1 MDTKT
6 TLIRIVGINK
16 ENFEKS
22 FNYVVK
28 IQDQVD
34 QKVTAFVEQA
44 AFIPGPV
51 KDFYRQWAET
61 AKNSREAIKKYADE
75 GYQGIENYLATTA

>member
-1 MDTKT
+1 MDTKNAW
-6 TLIRIVGINK
+6 IKIIGANK

-22 FNYVVK
+22 YNFIVK

-34 QKVTAFVEQA
+34 QRVTPLVEETA
-44 AFIPGPV
+44 LVPGPV
-51 KDFYRQWAET
+51 KEFYKQWLET
-61 AKNSREAIKKYADE
+61 AKNSREAFRKFADE

>member
-6 TLIRIVGINK
+6 TLTKIVDFNK
-16 ENFEKS
+16 ENFEKTY
-22 FNYVVK
+22 NYIVK

-34 QKVTAFVEQA
+34 QKVTAFVEGT

-51 KDFYRQWAET
+51 KDFYKQWAET
-61 AKNSREAIKKYADE
+61 AKNSREALKKYADE
-75 GYQGIENYLATTA
+75 GYQGIENYLATRA

>member
-6 TLIRIVGINK
+6 TLTKIVGINK

-22 FNYVVK
+22 YNYIVK

-34 QKVTAFVEQA
+34 EKVTAFVEGA
-44 AFIPGPV
+44 AFIPAPV
-51 KDFYRQWAET
+51 KDFYKQWTDT
-61 AKNSREAIKKYADE
+61 ARNSREAIKKYADE